1 MRESERDGERESER
15 GTMRADVQAGEQQM
29 QMFVSIPVRVCVRVC
44 VCVRQ
49 LNMHLEQ
56 SAEKGNKTKF
66 NRICGKQ
73 SQQTEPATG
82 LVSSAFFGAMNPRV
96 PQGVAHTHIQYT
108 HQISL
113 IAYCSNKLND

>member
-1 MRESERDGERESER
+1 MRESEREEERGRDR

-29 QMFVSIPVRVCVRVC
+29 QMFVSIPVRVCVCVFAG

-96 PQGVAHTHIQYT
+96 PQGVAHTHTTDIFRCVLQQ
-108 HQISL
+108 QIE
-113 IAYCSNKLND
+113 